1 MNKPLVVLMILAS
14 LGASALACSQKV
26 SCFDEHSEIPG
37 LPERLSV
44 QSLDDGGAPAGDAG
58 AGNDAELETV
68 QEACKKLQCAPG
80 LDCVVH
86 SNVPGNVRVECGR
99 GPC

>member
-1 MNKPLVVLMILAS
+1 MIKPLVVLVVLAS
-14 LGASALACSQKV
+14 FGASIVACSQKV
-26 SCFDEHSEIPG
+26 SCFDESPEIPG
-37 LPERLSV
+37 LPGRLSV
-44 QSLDDGGAPAGDAG
+44 RSLDDGGAPASDAG

-86 SNVPGNVRVECGR
+86 SNVPGNVQVECGHN
-99 GPC
+99 PC